1 MSHDAL
7 LRQNGG
13 NSCVSRRLSY
23 LDRLQETGISVLHSI
38 FPFSHFWWP
47 EMVPDGFSV
56 MILYL
61 RGTNGCIT
69 LMLSCLPRRLQL
81 HLAPSHDFFV
91 PARPFERPE
100 RKAASGGVV
109 KRDAD
114 APQIHRGTVLL
125 LVVFPQDGSL
135 VHVGMLHRKHTKKSP
150 AGEAHT
156 VTSHLTCGSACE
168 RHPVVFSS
176 PGIPRCRTETRTARR
191 PPALWLRRSP
201 SACTRSIRL
210 LQSRA

>member
-1 MSHDAL
+1 MSHNAP

-13 NSCVSRRLSY
+13 NSCVCRRVSY

-38 FPFSHFWWP
+38 LPFSHFWWP

-61 RGTNGCIT
+61 RGTNGWVT
-69 LMLSCLPRRLQL
+69 LMLSRLPRRLQL

-91 PARPFERPE
+91 PARSFKRPE
-100 RKAASGGVV
+100 RKAAGGGVV

-114 APQIHRGTVLL
+114 APQIHCGAVLL

-135 VHVGMLHRKHTKKSP
+135 VHVRMLQREHTKKS
-150 AGEAHT
+150 ADVSST
-156 VTSHLTCGSACE
+156 RLTSQVLSA
-168 RHPVVFSS
+168 
-176 PGIPRCRTETRTARR
+176 RC
-191 PPALWLRRSP
+191 
-201 SACTRSIRL
+201 
-210 LQSRA
+210 